1 MRNLV
6 TTAGRLLGARW
17 PSLLAWYLGSNL
29 AYYLLVDA
37 AGYLGAF
44 TALGGL
50 ALMPVA
56 ILARLIGFVGM
67 LLVLRDRLPHLS
79 ERAPLPESRA
89 ERRDAFGDALFAGI
103 LPFFAFYTAWK
114 FLQADMAD
122 YLQKALSVQ
131 SALWFESILTG
142 VEPVT
147 EGTLDNLVF
156 EPITVVMIGVCFAG
170 RLLWKKHQSR
180 LPRVLALVAFY
191 LETMWVFLTVTLL
204 SGLADSV
211 TEWVSTRQA
220 MVWLAGLRGWL
231 GEHLALLA
239 WIWDGVE
246 WLLGQVG
253 GVALAPIAWLTI
265 AGVIFGQAVAPQAP
279 EFGHAAIVVARQ
291 RYESLPE
298 RVRARLADVSEQV
311 LDVFRPIGK
320 VMVLMWRAGPVL
332 IGGYILLYTLAVVAA
347 QGWLQ
352 LALTRGIGPQE
363 LQPTWWLL
371 WSGIVVAVGMIFE
384 PLRIAIV
391 AAAYDQTISR
401 MPPPVEVPSHGS
413 GVDPEAQELREG
425 AGHDHLEVER
435 ADGVERDEEAG
446 AGGVAVGSLR
456 VTTDG
461 DLGGP
466 LDLPRA

>member
-1 MRNLV
+1 M
-6 TTAGRLLGARW
+6 
-17 PSLLAWYLGSNL
+17 
-29 AYYLLVDA
+29 
-37 AGYLGAF
+37 
-44 TALGGL
+44 
-50 ALMPVA
+50 
-56 ILARLIGFVGM
+56 
-67 LLVLRDRLPHLS
+67 
-79 ERAPLPESRA
+79 
-89 ERRDAFGDALFAGI
+89 
-103 LPFFAFYTAWK
+103 
-114 FLQADMAD
+114 
-122 YLQKALSVQ
+122 
-131 SALWFESILTG
+131 
-142 VEPVT
+142 
-147 EGTLDNLVF
+147 DNLVF

-352 LALTRGIGPQE
+352 LALTRGIGP
-363 LQPTWWLL
+363 PA
-371 WSGIVVAVGMIFE
+371 SGVGTCI
-384 PLRIAIV
+384 RSAIV
-391 AAAYDQTISR
+391 AHSATRSSVRFRSVASCAAFAGWVDRSQASTFPAACSCLLYTSR
-401 MPPPVEVPSHGS
+401 CV
-413 GVDPEAQELREG
+413 
-425 AGHDHLEVER
+425 
-435 ADGVERDEEAG
+435 
-446 AGGVAVGSLR
+446 
-456 VTTDG
+456 
-461 DLGGP
+461 
-466 LDLPRA
+466 